1 MWTSLVEAPFDQLPC
16 MQKERNAASDSPKRV
31 FPASA
36 EAEASAEYYAE
47 ASAEARS
54 FGSRPK
60 LRSRAEASVLSRSFG
75 SKPKVPSLYLECPAD

>member
-1 MWTSLVEAPFDQLPC
+1 MPEFPPTPFFRTLTV
-16 MQKERNAASDSPKRV
+16 SDSSDRPKRV
-31 FPASA
+31 FAASA